1 MENPLSEKGFWRLAG
16 AIRDRLCAGQT
27 NRYREVQT
35 QVQHLIAD
43 LAELDAVRSN
53 LSRCLSRGWT
63 AAASSLA
70 EEALRLFR
78 NLHYTGQEAVKAAE
92 KPEIPVPSMREV
104 LEELLQAEEEFE
116 GLQYYPED
124 EILSV
129 TTDAVEL
136 EGVFLG
142 NFEVQLLIPAIG
154 DPNHRNLYQIVALDP
169 HPSLRNDSVTH
180 PHVNDQRLCAGDAG
194 AAIEMALAGGRICDF
209 FMLVRS
215 VLTTYNRDSAYVTL
229 EDWEGSSCYD
239 CGSIMSEDDSFF
251 CTSCEN
257 DFCGECSSY
266 CHRCEET
273 TCRGCLAPCPVCE
286 ESTCNGCL
294 TTCPECG
301 RILCRRCREEGECPC
316 LEEEPENEENQ
327 DDNASNRSEST
338 AAAAGEGG
346 EVRIVSGAD
355 GAGQDGDLAG
365 TEVPEE
371 GIPEGGAPVH
381 ADRLGQA
388 PLLP

>member
-1 MENPLSEKGFWRLAG
+1 MENELSEKGFWRLAD

-27 NRYREVQT
+27 TRYREVQT

-43 LAELDAVRSN
+43 LAELDAVRRK
-53 LSRCLSRGWT
+53 LVLCLTRGWT

-78 NLHYTGQEAVKAAE
+78 NLHYTGHEAVKAAE
-92 KPEIPVPSMREV
+92 KPETPIPSVREV
-104 LEELLQAEEEFE
+104 LGELLQAEDEFE

-136 EGVFLG
+136 EGVYLG
-142 NFEVQLLIPAIG
+142 DFEVQLLIPALG
-154 DPNHRNLYQIVALDP
+154 DPNHRSLYQIVALDP
-169 HPSLRNDSVTH
+169 HPSVRNDSVTH
-180 PHVNDQRLCAGDAG
+180 PHVNDQHLCAGDAG

-215 VLTTYNRDSAYVTL
+215 VLTTYNRDSAYVVL

-239 CGSIMSEDDSFF
+239 CGSVVREDDSYY

-257 DFCGECSSY
+257 EFCGECSSY

-286 ESTCNGCL
+286 ESTCNSCL

-301 RILCRRCREEGECPC
+301 RILCRDCREESKCPC
-316 LEEEPENEENQ
+316 LEEEPENEEE
-327 DDNASNRSEST
+327 DNDNNSDRIEG
-338 AAAAGEGG
+338 AA
-346 EVRIVSGAD
+346 EVRETVD
-355 GAGQDGDLAG
+355 AGINGDPDEIAA
-365 TEVPEE
+365 PAAEE
-371 GIPEGGAPVH
+371 ENGEDHAPVLT
-381 ADRLGQA
+381 DRLGQA

>member
-16 AIRDRLCAGQT
+16 AIRDRLCAGQM

-35 QVQHLIAD
+35 QVQHLMSD
-43 LAELDAVRSN
+43 LAELDAIRRK
-53 LSRCLSRGWT
+53 LSLCLARGWI
-63 AAASSLA
+63 AAASNLA
-70 EEALRLFR
+70 DEAVRLFR
-78 NLHYTGQEAVKAAE
+78 DLHYTGQEATKSAE
-92 KPEIPVPSMREV
+92 KPEVPVPNLREV

-136 EGVFLG
+136 EGVYLG
-142 NFEVQLLIPAIG
+142 DFEVQLLIPALG

-229 EDWEGSSCYD
+229 EDWEGTACCD
-239 CGSIMSEDDSFF
+239 CGSVVREDDSFY

-257 DFCGECSSY
+257 EFCGECSSY

-301 RILCRRCREEGECPC
+301 RILCRDCREEEKCPC
-316 LEEEPENEENQ
+316 LEEEPENEEET
-327 DDNASNRSEST
+327 DDNNSSRSEGGE
-338 AAAAGEGG
+338 AAGEDG
-346 EVRIVSGAD
+346 EVRIVSDASGAS
-355 GAGQDGDLAG
+355 QTG
-365 TEVPEE
+365 TPVETETSEERDPEAS
-371 GIPEGGAPVH
+371 APVL
-381 ADRLGQA
+381 ADRLGEA